1 MCFYALFKVMGNSTE
16 TCGRVL
22 PGLTL
27 LQLGAAP
34 QTGNS
39 SLNRVLIKPGSKI

>member
-1 MCFYALFKVMGNSTE
+1 MCFWALFKVMGNSTE
-16 TCGRVL
+16 TCGRAL

-27 LQLGAAP
+27 LQLRTAP

-39 SLNRVLIKPGSKI
+39 SLNRVLITPGSTI